1 MSSVCPR
8 PKVMSGYQSEI
19 EAITNGNKGTKK
31 QLRRKNKEGPPEG
44 RRGFAS
50 IGLLG
55 RGHSP
60 QSEAHIPQ
68 VATTPSTTDPIGRKR
83 RRLVAAKPLH
93 RSADKA
99 GECVPEPPHHTSLAQ
114 SIQLVRSRPSSR
126 YRAEVSTCTFA
137 QLCVHL
143 LCTSTAVC
151 TFVQQCVHLL
161 SIRIQLRIQ
170 YLPNTGKGVCT
181 FAQ

>member
-1 MSSVCPR
+1 
-8 PKVMSGYQSEI
+8 MSGYQSEI

-31 QLRRKNKEGPPEG
+31 QLRRKIKEDPPEG

-68 VATTPSTTDPIGRKR
+68 AATTPSTADPIGQKR
-83 RRLVAAKPLH
+83 RRLVAVKHLR

-99 GECVPEPPHHTSLAQ
+99 EESFPAPPHRTS
-114 SIQLVRSRPSSR
+114 
-126 YRAEVSTCTFA
+126 
-137 QLCVHL
+137 
-143 LCTSTAVC
+143 
-151 TFVQQCVHLL
+151 
-161 SIRIQLRIQ
+161 
-170 YLPNTGKGVCT
+170 
-181 FAQ
+181 